1 MKRLFTL
8 SIAIFCVV
16 AINAQ
21 GITSSGNG
29 FWDEFTYPD
38 GTVYDDVPYDS
49 IGAEWGEWVVAGD
62 TVPTLAYIEEGKLKW
77 DLDTSGETA
86 MGMWEL
92 SMDLTGYT
100 DITFKYQFPADA
112 EFGIWVE
119 DGTTGGGGELFPDDF
134 ILVLDVLMDY
144 TLDLTVPEFAE
155 VDLTNVAE
163 VWIMCY
169 TAAGGVFYLDD
180 IVIGAVGVAGL
191 ETKEIK
197 NNLSIYPNP
206 ASSEFS
212 IGVDAESVSILNI
225 SGQEVFS
232 VENYQKGSSIDISEL
247 AKGYYIVNAD
257 GKAQKLVVK

>member
-1 MKRLFTL
+1 MKKLFTL
-8 SIAIFCVV
+8 SIAIFCAI

-21 GITSSGNG
+21 MTESGNG
-29 FWDEFTYPD
+29 FSEDFDYPD

-49 IGAEWGEWVVAGD
+49 IGAEWGEWVFD
-62 TVPTLAYIEEGKLKW
+62 DDSIILAYTEAGKLKW

-86 MGMWEL
+86 IGLWEL
-92 SMDLTGYT
+92 EMDLTEYT

-119 DGTTGGGGELFPDDF
+119 DGTTGAGGELFPEDF
-134 ILVLDVLMDY
+134 ILGLDDLMDY
-144 TLDLTVPEFAE
+144 TLDLTDEAFAE
-155 VDLTNVAE
+155 VDLSNVAE
-163 VWIMCY
+163 IWIMAY
-169 TAAGGVFYLDD
+169 TAAGGIYYLDD
-180 IVIGAVGVAGL
+180 LVIGDVDFTGI
-191 ETKEIK
+191 EMKEIK

-212 IGVDAESVSILNI
+212 IGVDAESVAILNI

-232 VENYQKGSSIDISEL
+232 IQNYQKGSSIDISEF

>member
-1 MKRLFTL
+1 MKKLFTL

-21 GITSSGNG
+21 MTESGNG
-29 FWDEFTYPD
+29 FSEDFNYAD
-38 GTVYDDVPYDS
+38 GTVYDDVAYDS
-49 IGAEWGEWVVAGD
+49 IGAEWGEWAFGEDSIV
-62 TVPTLAYIEEGKLKW
+62 LAYTEDGKLKW

-86 MGMWEL
+86 IGLWEL
-92 SMDLTGYT
+92 EMDLTGYT

-119 DGTTGGGGELFPDDF
+119 DGTTGAGGELFPEDF
-134 ILVLDVLMDY
+134 ILGLDQLMEY
-144 TLDLTVPEFAE
+144 TLDLTAAEFAE
-155 VDLTNVAE
+155 VDLSNVAE
-163 VWIMCY
+163 IWIMGF
-169 TAAGGVFYLDD
+169 TAAGGTFYLDD
-180 IVIGAVGVAGL
+180 IVIGAVGVSGI
-191 ETKEIK
+191 EMKEIK

-232 VENYQKGSSIDISEL
+232 MQDYQKGSSIDISEL

-257 GKAQKLVVK
+257 GRAQKLVVK

>member
-1 MKRLFTL
+1 MKKLFTL
-8 SIAIFCVV
+8 GIAIFCVV

-21 GITSSGNG
+21 GITLSGNG
-29 FWDEFTYPD
+29 FWDSFEYPD

-49 IGAEWGEWVVAGD
+49 IGAEWPD
-62 TVPTLAYIEEGKLKW
+62 SSFITDGKLEFFLA
-77 DLDTSGETA
+77 DSAEGYIGL
-86 MGMWEL
+86 WEL
-92 SMDLTGYT
+92 QMDMTGYEEV
-100 DITFKYQFPADA
+100 TFKYQFPLTAG
-112 EFGIWVE
+112 FGIWVE
-119 DGTTGGGGELFPDDF
+119 DNAGGGGELFPDDF
-134 ILVLDVLMDY
+134 MLGLDQLMEY
-144 TLDLTVPEFAE
+144 TFDLTHANFAE
-155 VDLTNVAE
+155 VDLSDVAE
-163 VWIMCY
+163 IWIMPY
-169 TAAGGVFYLDD
+169 NDEASTWFIDD
-180 IVIGAVGVAGL
+180 LVIGAVGVAGL

-232 VENYQKGSSIDISEL
+232 VQNYQKGSSIDISEL